1 MLHLSEVT
9 INKLAMHLVGN
20 KLREE
25 EIRIAS
31 GIIPTGDA
39 VNELLLKYFLSP
51 FKSNE
56 FYHLFHEDGLQLNEV
71 YNYVEQIFENPEN
84 LYIQSVK
91 LAKHLYENSTHPK
104 IKGGEF
110 YVVYLNGCEFE
121 GKIYDAVGLFKS
133 EIKDTFL
140 KVFPS
145 GDNFNIDYEDGI
157 NIKSLDKG
165 CLIINTEKE
174 KGYLVAVVDNLSRA
188 GEAQFWRDHF
198 LQLKQREDNYFLTEN
213 VMRMCHQ
220 FVVDK
225 LPEKFEITRAD
236 QVDLL
241 NKSAKFLKEQDEFD
255 IESFTNEIFKQPEI
269 KDTFNQFKD
278 EYQEEMDFELNQSF
292 KIADEA
298 VKRQSRFFK
307 SVIKLDKNFHIYIH
321 GNKERVLK
329 GYDEKRGMHFYQLF
343 FESEN

>member
-1 MLHLSEVT
+1 
-9 INKLAMHLVGN
+9 
-20 KLREE
+20 
-25 EIRIAS
+25 
-31 GIIPTGDA
+31 
-39 VNELLLKYFLSP
+39 
-51 FKSNE
+51 
-56 FYHLFHEDGLQLNEV
+56 
-71 YNYVEQIFENPEN
+71 
-84 LYIQSVK
+84 
-91 LAKHLYENSTHPK
+91 
-104 IKGGEF
+104 
-110 YVVYLNGCEFE
+110 
-121 GKIYDAVGLFKS
+121 
-133 EIKDTFL
+133 
-140 KVFPS
+140 
-145 GDNFNIDYEDGI
+145 
-157 NIKSLDKG
+157 
-165 CLIINTEKE
+165 
-174 KGYLVAVVDNLSRA
+174 
-188 GEAQFWRDHF
+188 
-198 LQLKQREDNYFLTEN
+198 
-213 VMRMCHQ
+213 MCHQ